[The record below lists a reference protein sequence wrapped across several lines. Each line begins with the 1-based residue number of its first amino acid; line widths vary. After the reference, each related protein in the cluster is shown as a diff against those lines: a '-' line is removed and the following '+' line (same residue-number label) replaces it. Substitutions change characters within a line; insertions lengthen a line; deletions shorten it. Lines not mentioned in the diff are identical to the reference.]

1 MYRLVGNVR
10 RRNLT
15 TVPGKTQIK
24 WDYMKALKKSDTSW
38 VGVRKEE
45 NDHSLTVH
53 RVFGFWMRTFQLL
66 ARKQKSL
73 FCLQWDIRS

>member
-1 MYRLVGNVR
+1 MYRLVGNVRRR

-53 RVFGFWMRTFQLL
+53 RFLGFG
-66 ARKQKSL
+66 
-73 FCLQWDIRS
+73 